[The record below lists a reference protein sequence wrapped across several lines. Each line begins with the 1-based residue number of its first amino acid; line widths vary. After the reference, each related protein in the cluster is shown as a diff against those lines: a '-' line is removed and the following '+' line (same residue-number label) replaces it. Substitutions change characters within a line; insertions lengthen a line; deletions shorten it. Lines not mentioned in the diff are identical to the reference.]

1 MSEKREFKGVWIPRE
16 VWLSKELT
24 LLEKVMFVEIDSL
37 HNDERGC
44 YASNAHFAEF
54 FGLSKSRV
62 SEVISSLAAKGL
74 VEVTQVREGRQIVE
88 RQLRVTRKPSEAPP
102 SEKAKNPI
110 RKRRRTLFGKGDEP
124 CSEKAQ
130 NPVGKGAEPPSEK
143 AKGSNTPLSNTG
155 INPVKGI
162 APPLSGDGGAQVV
175 PVAKPPMVIQAGGKR
190 HEIPAELKY
199 PGPEAKTH
207 RTWINYAI
215 CYQKR
220 YGAWP
225 VWNATVGG
233 KVAQFIKR
241 VGEDA
246 APKVAAFYVG
256 LNELGVTKAGHGVG
270 KMLADAEKYH
280 TQWMTGRALTDTRAR
295 QIDQSQSNFDASDE
309 ALEILAQRRARNAHA

>member
-102 SEKAKNPI
+102 SEKAK
-110 RKRRRTLFGKGDEP
+110 
-124 CSEKAQ
+124 
-130 NPVGKGAEPPSEK
+130 
-143 AKGSNTPLSNTG
+143 GSNTSLSNTG
-155 INPVKGI
+155 INPVEGI

-220 YGAWP
+220 YGVWP

>member
-110 RKRRRTLFGKGDEP
+110 RKRRRT
-124 CSEKAQ
+124 
-130 NPVGKGAEPPSEK
+130 PSEK
-143 AKGSNTPLSNTG
+143 ATNPLRKRRKG
-155 INPVKGI
+155 
-162 APPLSGDGGAQVV
+162 
-175 PVAKPPMVIQAGGKR
+175 VI
-190 HEIPAELKY
+190 HP
-199 PGPEAKTH
+199 
-207 RTWINYAI
+207 
-215 CYQKR
+215 
-220 YGAWP
+220 
-225 VWNATVGG
+225 
-233 KVAQFIKR
+233 
-241 VGEDA
+241 
-246 APKVAAFYVG
+246 
-256 LNELGVTKAGHGVG
+256 
-270 KMLADAEKYH
+270 
-280 TQWMTGRALTDTRAR
+280 
-295 QIDQSQSNFDASDE
+295 
-309 ALEILAQRRARNAHA
+309 

>member
-1 MSEKREFKGVWIPRE
+1 
-16 VWLSKELT
+16 
-24 LLEKVMFVEIDSL
+24 
-37 HNDERGC
+37 
-44 YASNAHFAEF
+44 
-54 FGLSKSRV
+54 
-62 SEVISSLAAKGL
+62 
-74 VEVTQVREGRQIVE
+74 
-88 RQLRVTRKPSEAPP
+88 
-102 SEKAKNPI
+102 
-110 RKRRRTLFGKGDEP
+110 
-124 CSEKAQ
+124 
-130 NPVGKGAEPPSEK
+130 
-143 AKGSNTPLSNTG
+143 
-155 INPVKGI
+155 
-162 APPLSGDGGAQVV
+162 
-175 PVAKPPMVIQAGGKR
+175 MVIQAGGKR

-241 VGEDA
+241 VGEDV